1 MSIQFTP
8 EEFRTLVRIVQNLP
22 DFRTETGRWRLV
34 DAALEG
40 SPRADTIRGL
50 LDLSGNP
57 MGAAVSLLK
66 VLNQFGQVAYGKEPL
81 GVFLNYIQPFTG
93 NEGNAFL
100 SDLFARYPGLGEVS
114 KETPLGT
121 WRGKENT
128 ADVLERIIGEN
139 TLRDVRMLELAMEA
153 SRAVALLRVPIPGDA
168 YTGSGFMIA
177 SDLLMTNHHVI
188 AVEEERSLM
197 EVVFNY
203 QLDRKGRECQTQTVR
218 ARAGGIFYTHP
229 DLDFTVV
236 QLEQPPDFSDPL
248 RLEPTLMQPEARV
261 AIIQHPGGHLKKIS
275 LQNNRVVYADRQTV
289 QYTTSTLPGSSGS
302 PVFDDDFRVIAIHS
316 RGGMI
321 EEPGGKQYYL
331 RNQGTSMIAV
341 LDALKAHAPEVF
353 ERVRGN

>member
-66 VLNQFGQVAYGKEPL
+66 VLNQFGQVAYGREAL
-81 GVFLNYIQPFTG
+81 GVFLSYILPFVRDADH
-93 NEGNAFL
+93 AFL
-100 SDLFARYPGLGEVS
+100 SDLFARYPLGAVPKEVS
-114 KETPLGT
+114 LGP
-121 WRGKENT
+121 WRGSENT
-128 ADVLERIIGEN
+128 DIVLERIIGEN
-139 TLRDVRMLELAMEA
+139 TLRDVRMLELGSEA

-188 AVEEERSLM
+188 AVEEERAAM

-236 QLEQPPDFSDPL
+236 QLEQPPDFGDPL

-353 ERVRGN
+353 ERVKGT